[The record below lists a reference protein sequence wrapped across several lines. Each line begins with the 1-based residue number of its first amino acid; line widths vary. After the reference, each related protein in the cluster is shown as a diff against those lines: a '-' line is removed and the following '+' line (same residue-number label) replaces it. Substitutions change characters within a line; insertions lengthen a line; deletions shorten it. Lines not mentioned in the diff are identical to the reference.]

1 MDFYWD
7 VIVPDDDFRCDL
19 SVYALQDDGSP
30 EITEAY
36 RIDSAGESGWTN
48 VLGQWQSTATEIT
61 VEFQAVCIGGSGT
74 VRFKDISFKGPEI
87 VCTSQCAASTLRT
100 SGELIQDG
108 DFSQDDFYD
117 YWITAG
123 YAYAI
128 DDDAPGGG
136 QCM

>member
-19 SVYALQDDGSP
+19 NVYALQDDGSP
-30 EITEAY
+30 YITEAY
-36 RIDSAGESGWTN
+36 RIDSAGVSGWTN

-61 VEFQAVCIGGSGT
+61 VQFQAVCTGGSGT

-87 VCTSQCAASTLRT
+87 VCTSQCAASTLMT

-108 DFSQDDFYD
+108 DFSPDDFYD
-117 YWITAG
+117 YWSTAG
-123 YAYAI
+123 YAYPV